1 MSLQKRFQA
10 ALKASAFHFV
20 SSLVVAA
27 MAAGLV
33 FGLWYP
39 FPYRELSGGR
49 ELFLLVVTVDVVC
62 GPLLTAV
69 LFTPKKPRTE
79 LVRDLGMVALIQLGA
94 LVYGLMTVWEARPLF
109 LVQEVDRFKVVNAP
123 ALDDAALQALDGALK
138 PKFWAGPT
146 VVAIRKPKDIV
157 EKNMVMFSALN
168 GGRDYGERPEFYIP
182 YVGDAALQSLQKAIP
197 LALFLNRYPDV
208 RDDAEGIATMSG
220 SALEK
225 LVYLPVVGRQ
235 EWIAV
240 LNDKAAI
247 VGFLKGDG
255 FER

>member
-1 MSLQKRFQA
+1 MLLQRFHA
-10 ALKASAFHFV
+10 AVKASVLHFAC
-20 SSLVVAA
+20 SAAVAA

-49 ELFLLVVTVDVVC
+49 ELFLLVVMVDAVC

-69 LFTPKKPRTE
+69 LFNPRKPRAE
-79 LVRDLGMVALIQLGA
+79 LLRDLGMVALIQLGA
-94 LVYGLMTVWEARPLF
+94 LGYGLWTGWEARPLF

-123 ALDDAALQALDGALK
+123 ALEETALQALDGRLR
-138 PKFWAGPT
+138 PKFWDGPK
-146 VVAIRKPKDIV
+146 VVAIRKPKDDA

-168 GGRDYGERPEFYIP
+168 GGRDYGERPDFYIP
-182 YVGDAALQSLQKAIP
+182 YTGDAALQSLQKAIP
-197 LALFLNRYPDV
+197 LAPFLEQHPEHGDSAKKIAV
-208 RDDAEGIATMSG
+208 AAGIP
-220 SALEK
+220 LEK

-235 EWIAV
+235 DWIAV
-240 LNDKAAI
+240 LNEKAAI

-255 FER
+255 FRK